1 MAAEDFVPIVDI
13 LDELRRLGHGECIW
27 CELGIN
33 HPPYS
38 LCPKRGGDPAVPE
51 AAAGRGAAKAKEA
64 GGLPWNEICR
74 FGERNEFSVHVATT
88 EEERLKCWHLVHQ
101 EYVAKG
107 YARPQELEYRYSLH
121 DALPDTVTFMVEVD
135 HQLEGTVTV
144 FPDSPLG
151 LPADELYREELDG
164 LRQAGRRPVEVGRL
178 VIARE
183 YTHNLSLLVGLF
195 DVLAMHARRVM
206 RATHLAITVNP
217 SHAKYYERM
226 LLCGRIGHEKAM
238 PSVSGAL
245 AVLLSLDLEMENEM
259 RQFVRGEREK
269 PEYFRGGRTFY
280 AHTCSKAE
288 EDARVERIQRGRVG
302 LREDFLRRYFVWVK
316 PLIPRLPS
324 SLQYFFEKC
333 YPGYDLKGP

>member
-1 MAAEDFVPIVDI
+1 MASDDFVPIVDI
-13 LDELRRLGHGECIW
+13 LDELKRLGRGECIW

-38 LCPKRGGDPAVPE
+38 ICPKRAGDPAAHAPVPPPE
-51 AAAGRGAAKAKEA
+51 P
-64 GGLPWNEICR
+64 GGLHVGEICR
-74 FGERNEFSVHVATT
+74 FGERNEFSVHVANT
-88 EEERLKCWHLVHQ
+88 EEERLKCWHLVYQ
-101 EYVAKG
+101 EYLAKG
-107 YARPQELEYRYSLH
+107 YAKPQELEYRYSLH
-121 DALPDTVTFMVEVD
+121 DALPDTATFMLKVD
-135 HQLEGTVTV
+135 QALEGTVTV

-151 LPADELYREELDG
+151 LPADELYREELDS

-206 RATHLAITVNP
+206 HASHLAITVNP

-226 LLCGRIGHEKAM
+226 LLCRRMGPERVM
-238 PSVSGAL
+238 QSVSGAP
-245 AVLLSLDLEMENEM
+245 AVLLSLDLNMENEM
-259 RQFVRGEREK
+259 RQYVRGECAK
-269 PEYFRGGRTFY
+269 PDYFPGGRTFY
-280 AHTCSKAE
+280 AHTCSRAE
-288 EDARVERIQRGRVG
+288 EDARVERIQRGKLG
-302 LREDFLRRYFVWVK
+302 LSQDFLRRYFVWVK

-333 YPGYDLKGP
+333 YPGFDLKGP